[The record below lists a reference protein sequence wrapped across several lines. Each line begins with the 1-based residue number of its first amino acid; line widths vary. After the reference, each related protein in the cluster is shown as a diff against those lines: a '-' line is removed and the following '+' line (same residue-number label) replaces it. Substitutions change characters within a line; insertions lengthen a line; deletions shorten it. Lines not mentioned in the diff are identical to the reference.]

1 MKKILLTLTLVFAF
15 SFSVYGLTFV
25 VPEVFI
31 KKYFIYDK
39 KLEAYVYNIT
49 KLNTLSFNALKT
61 ENNEYIIQ
69 TIISLDKKLNNLKQ
83 VRFNNGEYVFEIS
96 DLDLIHLDNIL
107 LFSGFTNVRS
117 NNLNKLIDF
126 FNKGNI
132 TLEYVLEDKIYKYS
146 IGNKT
151 CKIFAEILSY
161 GH

>member
-146 IGNKT
+146 LGNKT

>member
-1 MKKILLTLTLVFAF
+1 MKKILLTLTLLFAF
-15 SFSVYGLTFV
+15 SFSVYGVTFV

-31 KKYFIYDK
+31 KKYFTYDK

-49 KLNTLSFNALKT
+49 KLNTLSFNASKT

-126 FNKGNI
+126 FNKGNV
-132 TLEYVLEDKIYKYS
+132 TLEYVLEDKIYKYP
-146 IGNKT
+146 IDNKT

-161 GH
+161 EH

>member
-1 MKKILLTLTLVFAF
+1 MKKILLIFTLLLGF
-15 SFSVYGLTFV
+15 SFSVYGVTFV

-31 KKYFIYDK
+31 KKYFTYDK

-49 KLNTLSFNALKT
+49 KLNTLSFNASKT

-96 DLDLIHLDNIL
+96 DLDLVHLDNIL

-126 FNKGNI
+126 FNKGNV
-132 TLEYVLEDKIYKYS
+132 TLEYVLEDKIYKYP
-146 IGNKT
+146 IDNKT

-161 GH
+161 EH

>member
-1 MKKILLTLTLVFAF
+1 MKKILLIFTLFFAF
-15 SFSVYGLTFV
+15 SFLSYGVTFV

-31 KKYFIYDK
+31 KKYFTYDK

-49 KLNTLSFNALKT
+49 KLNTLSFNASKT

-126 FNKGNI
+126 FNKGNV

-146 IGNKT
+146 IDNKT
-151 CKIFAEILSY
+151 CKIFSEILSY

>member
-1 MKKILLTLTLVFAF
+1 MKKILLTLTLLLGF
-15 SFSVYGLTFV
+15 SFSIYGVTFV

-31 KKYFIYDK
+31 KKYFTYDK

-107 LFSGFTNVRS
+107 LFSGFTNVHS

-126 FNKGNI
+126 FNKGNV

-146 IGNKT
+146 IDNKT

-161 GH
+161 EH

>member
-1 MKKILLTLTLVFAF
+1 MKKILLIFTLLLGF
-15 SFSVYGLTFV
+15 SFSVYGVTFV

-31 KKYFIYDK
+31 KKYFTYDK

-49 KLNTLSFNALKT
+49 KLNTLSFNASKT

-83 VRFNNGEYVFEIS
+83 VRFNNEEYVFEIS

-126 FNKGNI
+126 FNKGNV

-146 IGNKT
+146 IDNKT

>member
-1 MKKILLTLTLVFAF
+1 MRKILIIFSLLFAF

-31 KKYFIYDK
+31 KKYFTYDK

-49 KLNTLSFNALKT
+49 KLNTLSFNASKT

-146 IGNKT
+146 IDNKT

-161 GH
+161 EH